1 MGCNRYACR
10 ITFAIIGMVVGLSA
24 AAAFGVVLHN
34 PDAGVFGLL
43 SGEYVVLG
51 YCYSY
56 ICTLTIYSI

>member
-34 PDAGVFGLL
+34 PDAVQL
-43 SGEYVVLG
+43 SHAPA
-51 YCYSY
+51 S
-56 ICTLTIYSI
+56 